1 MRMMNEV
8 VTEAPK
14 FDQFLD
20 CIHCGLCLPAC
31 PTFTVLGTEMDSPRG
46 RIYLMRALA
55 EGKIGLDAAYEEH
68 IDTCLVCRA
77 CETACPSGVQFGDM
91 MESGRAQR
99 ERAKPSAIKKLFL
112 STLRKP
118 ALLRAAGA
126 AIRIA
131 NRTGITALAE
141 KIGPG
146 FLASLTP
153 EIPAAGIR
161 KEYEREI
168 IPAVGEQKYRVGF
181 LRGCVA
187 DVFFSRANLATVKVL
202 ALNGCEVVMPP
213 AQTCCGALHAHNGLR
228 SVTRDCARQNIDAF
242 LGADVDYVITDA
254 AGCGATLKEYA
265 HLLEEDSGYAEK
277 AKQFVA
283 KMRDIS
289 EFLALIELKP
299 FTHPISETVAYHDAC
314 HLAHGQN
321 IREAPRTLLKKI
333 PGLQLAELNDGEMCC
348 GSAGIYNILQQD
360 LSQQLQ
366 VRKMEYIRKTGATTV
381 AAANPGCVMQI
392 VSGAKRE
399 GKPLRVLHPVELLA
413 EAYGL
418 TTE

>member
-1 MRMMNEV
+1 MNEA

-55 EGKIGLDAAYEEH
+55 EGKIGLNDAYEQH
-68 IDTCLVCRA
+68 IDSCLVCRA

-91 MESGRAQR
+91 MEAARAQR
-99 ERAKPSAIKKLFL
+99 EQAKPSFIKKLL
-112 STLRKP
+112 LTALRKP
-118 ALLRAAGA
+118 ALLRSAGA

-131 NRTGITALAE
+131 NHTGITALVG
-141 KIGPG
+141 KIGSG
-146 FLASLTP
+146 FFASLTP
-153 EIPAAGIR
+153 DIPAANIR

-168 IPAVGEQKYRVGF
+168 IPAIGERRYRVGF

-228 SVTRDCARQNIDAF
+228 NVTRDCARQNIDAF
-242 LGADVDYVITDA
+242 LNAGVDHIITDA
-254 AGCGATLKEYA
+254 AGCGATLKEYD
-265 HLLEEDSGYAEK
+265 HLLEEDNSYAEK

-289 EFLALIELKP
+289 EFLASIELKP
-299 FTHPISETVAYHDAC
+299 FTHPIAETVAYHDAC

-348 GSAGIYNILQQD
+348 GSAGIYNILQPE
-360 LSQQLQ
+360 LSQELQ
-366 VRKMEYIRKTGATTV
+366 KRKMEYIRKTGASIV

-392 VSGAKRE
+392 ISGAKRE
-399 GKPLRVLHPVELLA
+399 GLPLRVVHPIELVA
-413 EAYGL
+413 AAYGIG
-418 TTE
+418 